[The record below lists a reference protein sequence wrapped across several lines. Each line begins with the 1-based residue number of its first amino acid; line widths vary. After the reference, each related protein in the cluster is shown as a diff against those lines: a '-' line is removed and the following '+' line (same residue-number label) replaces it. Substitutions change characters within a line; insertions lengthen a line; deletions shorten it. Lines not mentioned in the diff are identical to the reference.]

1 MKKKLPERLKPLV
14 NGKSAMENYKDHV
27 EKRQKKC
34 QEQRQ
39 EKEVKAQIPD
49 EKVVAEMLR
58 KEIEKC
64 LK

>member
-27 EKRQKKC
+27 EKRQKKY

-39 EKEVKAQIPD
+39 EKNIN
-49 EKVVAEMLR
+49 R
-58 KEIEKC
+58 EINYED
-64 LK
+64 

>member
-1 MKKKLPERLKPLV
+1 
-14 NGKSAMENYKDHV
+14 MENYKDHV

-39 EKEVKAQIPD
+39 EKEVEAQIPD

>member
-27 EKRQKKC
+27 EKRQKKY

-39 EKEVKAQIPD
+39 EKEVKAQKPD
-49 EKVVAEMLR
+49 KKEVAEMLR

>member
-1 MKKKLPERLKPLV
+1 MKKKLPERLKSLV
-14 NGKSAMENYKDHV
+14 NGKSAMENYKDHIG
-27 EKRQKKC
+27 KRQKKC

-39 EKEVKAQIPD
+39 EKEVQIQIPD
-49 EKVVAEMLR
+49 EKVVAEILR

>member
-14 NGKSAMENYKDHV
+14 NGKSAMENYK
-27 EKRQKKC
+27 EKKKKRQKKY

-49 EKVVAEMLR
+49 KKVVAEMLR